1 MQGYR
6 FEQRKKKRVNR
17 ILNAAIAI
25 VTILIIV
32 FAVQI
37 FFNST
42 KSEEASSDNDL
53 LDEIEESETGS
64 IPDPVETNGGAREED
79 SDSELEDREE
89 SGLEEED
96 EWDEDEQELEPIP
109 EGDWEP
115 VGTSQTGE
123 FTPDFSKNS
132 TNWNEMVMAIQQATG
147 FSDMEIWWLGN
158 GGSPTR
164 ARGEVSDKSNIGE
177 RYEVYIEWID
187 GHGWMPV
194 EKNKV
199 N

>member
-1 MQGYR
+1 MQGHRY
-6 FEQRKKKRVNR
+6 EQRKKKRVNR
-17 ILNAAIAI
+17 ILNVAIAI

-37 FFNST
+37 FFSST
-42 KSEEASSDNDL
+42 KSEEVSSENDL
-53 LDEIEESETGS
+53 LDEIEERETES
-64 IPDPVETNGGAREED
+64 IPDPVETSEEESEPEIREEN
-79 SDSELEDREE
+79 
-89 SGLEEED
+89 GLEEEN
-96 EWDEDEQELEPIP
+96 EWDEEEQEHEPIP
-109 EGDWEP
+109 EGEWQP

-123 FTPDFSKNS
+123 FTPDFSRNS

>member
-1 MQGYR
+1 MQGHRY
-6 FEQRKKKRVNR
+6 EQRKKKRVNR
-17 ILNAAIAI
+17 ILNVAIAI

-37 FFNST
+37 FFSST

-53 LDEIEESETGS
+53 LDEIEESETES
-64 IPDPVETNGGAREED
+64 IPDPVETQGRAGVEE
-79 SDSELEDREE
+79 SEPEIREE
-89 SGLEEED
+89 SGLEEEN
-96 EWDEDEQELEPIP
+96 EWDEEEQELEPIP
-109 EGDWEP
+109 EGEWQP